1 MKVLKI
7 KIGLAVGNTEKKKI
21 NGGKT
26 TEDVWG
32 CVRDYQPR
40 THLCEAF
47 VSRLTTKPILHTLV
61 KKILRVTLT
70 SK

>member
-1 MKVLKI
+1 M
-7 KIGLAVGNTEKKKI
+7 AEKQPKMYGVVCGI
-21 NGGKT
+21 IT
-26 TEDVWG
+26 PDTF
-32 CVRDYQPR
+32 VRGV
-40 THLCEAF
+40 